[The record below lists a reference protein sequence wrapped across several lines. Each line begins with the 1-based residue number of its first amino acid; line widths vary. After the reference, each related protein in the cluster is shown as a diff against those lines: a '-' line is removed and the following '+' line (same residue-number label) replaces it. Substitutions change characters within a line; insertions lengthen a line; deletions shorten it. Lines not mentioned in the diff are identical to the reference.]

1 MRPRKY
7 VFPKRDFFTQ
17 LSIDENEPCQKEL
30 EYQEM
35 IIRGVKYLDS
45 RPILLDINIE
55 EDPELYK
62 KEIIRLAKNMMQA
75 LSSFD
80 ERNSQDIAF
89 VGFATKLATQAK
101 EIGWDKFIEYI
112 SSKDELKKKQKKKKA
127 KKK

>member
-30 EYQEM
+30 ECQEM
-35 IIRGVKYLDS
+35 IIRGVKYLDL
-45 RPILLDINIE
+45 RPNLLKIKLE

-62 KEIIRLAKNMMQA
+62 KEIMRLAKNMMQA

-80 ERNSQDIAF
+80 ERNSQDIMF
-89 VGFATKLATQAK
+89 VGYATKLATQAK

-112 SSKDELKKKQKKKKA
+112 SSKDELKKKSKKKKA